1 MADASRPPS
10 PAERVLARMRESGD
24 FPAMANTVGLIGRLT
39 SSEATSTSVLADT
52 VLQDYGLAQKLLRL
66 VNTVAFAQ
74 RGQVTTISRAVL
86 LLGFERVRSVA
97 TGIILFEHLQAQART
112 PDLVDTLNMSF
123 YSAILGRTI
132 ADGTSFADPEEA
144 FLGALFHNLGRMLVA
159 LYLPDDLALIK
170 ASAEEDGDAAVQAVL
185 GQSYTSLGIAVAE
198 ALNLPRKLADSM
210 TRVGGSRSHQSMTD
224 AEKLACLATLSNGI
238 TDTLAAPTDAKDK
251 RAAIT
256 RLVRSYGT
264 HFAAIDGKIDALI
277 AGAVTA
283 LKEHSRTFHLD
294 LPGSAF
300 VHGLGEW
307 RIDSLVSTG
316 GKEGVAAASA
326 TGGLID
332 IAEPDLAAED
342 VPETVLTRGL
352 HEITSLLVTEFTL
365 DDVLRVILETI
376 YRALGVGQT
385 RAFFL
390 LKDPSAPAARFRFGL
405 GQSAPDM
412 RAWSEVPL
420 SGVDDL
426 FALAMRQHKDVVI
439 KNVSAPEVSGLL
451 PEWYRQRLI
460 AERYVV
466 LLPLVVDQKGLGLFY
481 IDGDSA
487 NARLL
492 TPALLNYLKVLRG
505 QAVVAI
511 RQKSA
516 RPDARR
522 K

>member
-1 MADASRPPS
+1 
-10 PAERVLARMRESGD
+10 MRESGD
-24 FPAMANTVGLIGRLT
+24 FPAMANTVGQISTLT
-39 SSEATSTSVLADT
+39 SSEATSTSALAET

-66 VNTVAFAQ
+66 VNTAAFAQ

-97 TGIILFEHLQAQART
+97 TGLILFEHLQSHART

-144 FLGALFHNLGRMLVA
+144 FISALFHNLGRMLVA
-159 LYLPDDLALIK
+159 MYLPDELAMIK
-170 ASAEEDGDAAVQAVL
+170 ASAEQDRDATVQSVL
-185 GQSYTSLGIAVAE
+185 GQSYTSLGIAVAQS
-198 ALNLPRKLADSM
+198 LNLPTKLSNSM
-210 TRVGGSRSHQSMTD
+210 ARIAGSRAHQSMTET
-224 AEKLACLATLSNGI
+224 EKLACLATLANGI
-238 TDTLAAPTDAKDK
+238 TDTLAARTDAKEK
-251 RAAIT
+251 RSAID
-256 RLVRSYGT
+256 RLVRSYGS

-277 AGAVTA
+277 AGAVSE
-283 LKEHSRTFHLD
+283 LKEHSQTFNLD

-307 RIDSLVSTG
+307 RIESLVANS
-316 GKEGVAAASA
+316 GKDPVAAASA
-326 TGGLID
+326 TGGLLE
-332 IAEPDLAAED
+332 IAEPDLAADD

-376 YRALGVGQT
+376 YRALGVGRT

-390 LKDPSAPAARFRFGL
+390 LKDPASAHARFRFGL
-405 GQSAPDM
+405 GQSVADM
-412 RAWSEVPL
+412 RAWIEVPL

-426 FALAMRQHKDVVI
+426 FSLAVRQHKDVVI
-439 KNVSAPEVSGLL
+439 KNVSAPEVAALL
-451 PEWYRQRLI
+451 PEWYRQRLVPR
-460 AERYVV
+460 RYVV
-466 LLPLVVDQKGLGLFY
+466 LLPLVVDQRALGLFY
-481 IDGDSA
+481 IDGDEA

-516 RPDARR
+516 RSDARR